1 MENKTLAEG
10 KVSPPP
16 KNTWSHWFMYFQYDE
31 ENEKP
36 SDARN
41 FLLVIAALIAAAVTF
56 QAGVNPPGG
65 VWQDNDDG
73 HHAGRAIYAS
83 QPHAYYVFL
92 ISNTLA
98 LSTSI
103 LIIVSLTYRFPLH
116 FEIWVATISMIVT
129 YGSAV
134 FAVTPRGVNPPGGV
148 WQDDKDHHAGRAIY
162 ASQKHAFYV
171 FLVFNTLAL
180 STSIHVILYL
190 SYKFPLHFEIWVA
203 TASVIVTYGSAIF
216 AVTPHESVKFRY
228 VLLTATLPLAVR
240 FTIQTFKRLKREA
253 HEPVSGVEQEE

>member
-1 MENKTLAEG
+1 MSNPIIAPG
-10 KVSPPP
+10 KRFNSF
-16 KNTWSHWFMYFQYDE
+16 KNIWTSWFKHFRYDE
-31 ENEKP
+31 ANDSP
-36 SDARN
+36 SDVRN
-41 FLLVIAALIAAAVTF
+41 ILLLITALISTVTF
-56 QAGVNPPGG
+56 QA
-65 VWQDNDDG
+65 
-73 HHAGRAIYAS
+73 
-83 QPHAYYVFL
+83 
-92 ISNTLA
+92 
-98 LSTSI
+98 
-103 LIIVSLTYRFPLH
+103 
-116 FEIWVATISMIVT
+116 
-129 YGSAV
+129 
-134 FAVTPRGVNPPGGV
+134 GVNPPGGV